1 MSVTT
6 HPANPRILITSYSGE
21 LGGMEIRMADEARL
35 LRANGY
41 QPSIAIRHFRGVDQW
56 AQQLR
61 QQGIPVSHYDPPPF
75 IEHWSW
81 RRFNKLRANL
91 FSRALL
97 KRSNPA
103 LVHVFFCWTIYG
115 GSALWLA
122 HKCGIPSV
130 ISVHNAFPLARLP
143 QWTLDHLREAFQSL
157 RGVYGVSQSALD
169 HFLANYRPLLR
180 PDIKTAVIPNSVDT
194 ERFVP
199 NPAARQQIRRQFD
212 IDDTT
217 PLLGAVGRMSEQK
230 RPLELIRILAGLMA
244 QRPDVRF
251 LFVGDGPLLG
261 EAQALV
267 QQLGLQR
274 QILFAG
280 FRDNPW
286 DYFAAL
292 DLHVLNSWT
301 EGFGLAT
308 AEAMACGVPAV
319 GTDVPGTRDILQGC
333 PGGMLIDATDDAAK
347 QRQLRELLQDPAR
360 LQQMASQARP
370 YVETHFARTLVE
382 GQLMAF
388 YREVL
393 A

>member
-1 MSVTT
+1 MT
-6 HPANPRILITSYSGE
+6 PPRANPRILITSYSGE

-35 LRANGY
+35 LRAHGY
-41 QPSIAIRHFRGVDQW
+41 VPSIAIRHFRGVDQW

-61 QQGIPVSHYDPPPF
+61 QQGVPVSHYDPPPF
-75 IEHWSW
+75 IENWSW
-81 RRFNKLRANL
+81 RRFNKLRASL

-97 KRSNPA
+97 KRTNPA

-122 HKCGIPSV
+122 HKCGIPCIAS
-130 ISVHNAFPLARLP
+130 IHNAFPLAKLP
-143 QWTLDHLREAFQSL
+143 PWTLNHLREAFQSL
-157 RGVYGVSQSALD
+157 KGVYGVSQSALD
-169 HFLANYRPLLR
+169 HFLANYRQLLR

-199 NPAARQQIRRQFD
+199 NPVARRQIRQQYGIGD
-212 IDDTT
+212 NTM
-217 PLLGAVGRMSEQK
+217 LLGAVGRMSEQK
-230 RPLELIRILAGLMA
+230 RPLELIRLLAGLM
-244 QRPDVRF
+244 QRHPQIRF

-267 QQLGLQR
+267 QQLGLQQ

-333 PGGMLIDATDDAAK
+333 PGGMLVAAEDDAEK
-347 QRQLRELLQDPAR
+347 LRQLDQLLQDPQR
-360 LQQMASQARP
+360 LHQMAEQARP
-370 YVETHFARTLVE
+370 YVEAHFARTLVQQ
-382 GQLMAF
+382 QLMAF

-393 A
+393 Q

>member
-1 MSVTT
+1 MTQPGPNRRV
-6 HPANPRILITSYSGE
+6 LITSYSGE

-41 QPSIAIRHFRGVDQW
+41 QPSIAIRKFRGVDQW

-61 QQGIPVSHYDPPPF
+61 QQGVPVSHYDPPPF
-75 IEHWSW
+75 IEDWSW
-81 RRFNKLRANL
+81 RRLNKLRASL

-97 KRSNPA
+97 KRTDPA
-103 LVHVFFCWTIYG
+103 LVHVFFCWTFYG

-122 HKCGIPSV
+122 HKCGIPCIAS
-130 ISVHNAFPLARLP
+130 IHNAFPLAKLP
-143 QWTLDHLREAFQSL
+143 PWTVNHLREAFQSL
-157 RGVYGVSQSALD
+157 KGVYGVSQSALD

-194 ERFVP
+194 GRFVP
-199 NPAARQQIRRQFD
+199 NPVARRQIRQQFGIG
-212 IDDTT
+212 DDTM
-217 PLLGAVGRMSEQK
+217 LLGAVGRMSEQK
-230 RPLELIRILAGLMA
+230 RPLELIRLLAGLMA
-244 QRPDVRF
+244 RQPRVSF

-267 QQLGLQR
+267 QQLRLQQR
-274 QILFAG
+274 ILFAG
-280 FRDNPW
+280 FRDTPW
-286 DYFAAL
+286 EYFAAL

-333 PGGMLIDATDDAAK
+333 PGGMLLAAGDDAEK
-347 QRQLRELLQDPAR
+347 LCQLEQLLQDSPR
-360 LQQMASQARP
+360 LQRMAEQARP
-370 YVETHFARTLVE
+370 YVMHRFGKQQIESRILD
-382 GQLMAF
+382 F
-388 YREVL
+388 YQKVL
-393 A
+393 E